1 MPHTGLAPLPA
12 RWVATLLMVLAASSL
27 AACTPAPAST
37 AEPAAARTP
46 TRADEP
52 VPVTATVT
60 EAQLGR
66 GSTIAV
72 IGNVWEQA
80 DPPAN
85 PTTSLEVITRDGVR
99 HPVWSSP
106 LTVDDGYVAGDFV
119 LADWRPELHTA
130 LVTVTRDGRAY
141 DTVVSYDLTTGETHE
156 LGLPR
161 RAISAAL
168 DPDGAGI
175 LMALYGKGA
184 AGRLV
189 AESWDGERTRLPGST
204 GGAPMTSP
212 DGRTLVSPAGDRPDW
227 WIVDLERQ
235 RATELTPPGSCDPI
249 RWLDEASV
257 LTSCYA
263 DGGNTLRA
271 VHLDGGSTVL
281 GPFHRIDDAGRVD
294 VTQDGDLVRAGGSS
308 WRQAWARRGG
318 VLTQQVGSGPVARVP
333 GTAGLWH
340 LGRAGGGRL
349 LLARSGNL
357 LESPR
362 TRGVLEVF
370 DTATGTRD
378 VLLSLERGEAWRSVI
393 DATEVRAWNP

>member
-1 MPHTGLAPLPA
+1 MPRTGLATLPA
-12 RWVATLLMVLAASSL
+12 RLLATLLSTVLAASSL

-37 AEPAAARTP
+37 PEPAA

-60 EAQLGR
+60 EGQLGR

-85 PTTSLEVITRDGVR
+85 PTTSLEVITPDGVR

-130 LVTVTRDGRAY
+130 LVRVTRDGHAY
-141 DTVVSYDLTTGETHE
+141 DTVVSYDLTTGATHE
-156 LGLPR
+156 VGLPR

-168 DPDGAGI
+168 DPDGTGL
-175 LMALYGKGA
+175 LMTLYGKGPA
-184 AGRLV
+184 ARTV
-189 AESWDGERTRLPGST
+189 AQDWDGARTRLPGT
-204 GGAPMTSP
+204 GGYPMTSV
-212 DGRTLVSPAGDRPDW
+212 DGRTLVSPAGERRDW
-227 WIVDLERQ
+227 SIVDLEQ
-235 RATELTPPGSCDPI
+235 RTATELTPPGTCSPI
-249 RWLDEASV
+249 RWLDEDSV

-281 GPFHRIDDAGRVD
+281 GPFHRIDNAGRVD

-318 VLTQQVGSGPVARVP
+318 VLTQQVGAGPVARVP

-357 LESPR
+357 LEAPR
-362 TRGVLEVF
+362 TRGVLELF

-378 VLLSLERGEAWRSVI
+378 VLLRLERREAWRSVI
-393 DATEVRAWNP
+393 GATEVRAWNP